1 MSKKMKL
8 KIKSGFKKRLRLT
21 KKGKV
26 KKLQAA
32 RSHLKRNKR
41 KRSKVLQELTKTAG
55 QIRKLIGQ

>member
-1 MSKKMKL
+1 MKL

-21 KKGKV
+21 KTGKI

-32 RSHLKRNKR
+32 RSHLRRNKR

-55 QIRKLIGQ
+55 QLRKLIGQ